1 MTGRKFLK
9 SVAIIFGI
17 LSFLIYF
24 GIKWLTK
31 SFGNVSFEQLLWNA
45 TNNNNGADLSIVRSS
60 FKYVSQFILYSA
72 IWSFFVTKFED
83 IAQIFLFI
91 AEHPKQALKILLLCL
106 KRWSRKLTISYFLLF
121 VALLSLSFF
130 CIQVHRLD
138 KRTQSSQFVSSHFF
152 NHSEDFIEKNIFF
165 PKIENVTFSI
175 KKDLVVV
182 LAESMETSFFDPNIS
197 TKPIESH
204 LKKHFSDSLH
214 TNNMLSLNNS
224 SWTIAAMTGWH
235 FGLPLKLP
243 SFVDG
248 NNYHSKRGFLPGAQS
263 IFEIFKKNG
272 YTMVMVLGSDSNFS
286 GKRTLFTTHGEFRVL
301 DRQYWQMQ
309 GWSLE
314 EHGGT
319 GWGFND
325 EFVLDRAFDEYKKL
339 KKENKP
345 FVLFVETVD
354 THAPEGFAPK
364 NKRKYNDIRD
374 PYVYEDELL
383 ANFSDQ
389 IKTFEP
395 SNTALAI
402 IGDHYFMGTPSFLP
416 DYSKRRIFNL
426 FWSSNIKN
434 GLRLREDKN
443 ISALDIAPTLLE
455 LAGGRW
461 ENHQYGLGVSVFSS
475 DPNLLEKHGLNHLN
489 QMLSKRSKRYD
500 EFY

>member
-1 MTGRKFLK
+1 M
-9 SVAIIFGI
+9 
-17 LSFLIYF
+17 
-24 GIKWLTK
+24 
-31 SFGNVSFEQLLWNA
+31 
-45 TNNNNGADLSIVRSS
+45 
-60 FKYVSQFILYSA
+60 
-72 IWSFFVTKFED
+72 
-83 IAQIFLFI
+83 
-91 AEHPKQALKILLLCL
+91 
-106 KRWSRKLTISYFLLF
+106 
-121 VALLSLSFF
+121 
-130 CIQVHRLD
+130 
-138 KRTQSSQFVSSHFF
+138 
-152 NHSEDFIEKNIFF
+152 
-165 PKIENVTFSI
+165 
-175 KKDLVVV
+175 
-182 LAESMETSFFDPNIS
+182 
-197 TKPIESH
+197 
-204 LKKHFSDSLH
+204 
-214 TNNMLSLNNS
+214 
-224 SWTIAAMTGWH
+224 
-235 FGLPLKLP
+235 PLKLP

-286 GKRTLFTTHGEFRVL
+286 GQRTLFTTHGEFRVL

-314 EHGGT
+314 EHAGT

-475 DPNLLEKHGLNHLN
+475 EPNLLEKHGLNKLN